1 MKTRLLGLAVLVA
14 AATSTQVHAQSCTS
28 VINLMKEKS
37 ANGLKTTLTVMSH
50 QANTLRAYSGTH
62 VIVPGAPQYEAKLL
76 FNGNW
81 MTTATPGG
89 VKGLMQF
96 VDRFNTA
103 IPPGQNFSVDPPQ
116 METVDFYLGASSI
129 WIFNHRWGNW
139 TAIPNPRCEN
149 GVIWGFGD
157 PIGNTNGAGRLALYT
172 FSYAF
177 SAN

>member
-1 MKTRLLGLAVLVA
+1 MKTTFTLFAALAVTVA
-14 AATSTQVHAQSCTS
+14 SAEVRAQSCTP

-50 QANTLRAYSGTH
+50 QANTLRAYSGSH
-62 VIVPGAPQYEAKLL
+62 IIVPGAPQYEARLL

-89 VKGLMQF
+89 VRGLMQF

-103 IPPGQNFSVDPPQ
+103 IPPGQNYSVDPPQ
-116 METVDFYLGASSI
+116 MDAVDFYLSSSSI
-129 WIFNHRWGNW
+129 WIYNTRWGNW
-139 TAIPNPRCEN
+139 IAIPNPRCEN

-157 PIGNTNGAGRLALYT
+157 PIGNTNGGRLALYV